1 MLSSLVQRIIY
12 KYITSGI
19 KCTKV
24 LAEDGITTKELVI
37 SQLDGLS
44 REMSV
49 NINLFRGKYPNI
61 TRMASI
67 AKNLDE
73 YQFLVCREISSIPD
87 FDPMKIQ
94 LQKYRVGVIAAFAKL
109 VAILEDVDNLSA
121 ELEKWNSFANSLL
134 VETSETLLKA
144 RNKMK
149 KKEGNNNDVNS
160 SNSSDQFQAGYSQ
173 QNLRIKEALNFFG
186 VPEKEIDEE
195 LIRVYSG
202 NTDLDKLTEP

>member
-12 KYITSGI
+12 KNITSGI

-49 NINLFRGKYPNI
+49 NINLLHGKYPNI
-61 TRMASI
+61 TRTASI

-87 FDPMKIQ
+87 FDPLKIQ

-109 VAILEDVDNLSA
+109 VAILEDADNLSA

-149 KKEGNNNDVNS
+149 KKEGHNND

-186 VPEKEIDEE
+186 VPENDIDEE

-202 NTDLDKLTEP
+202 NTDLDKLKEL

>member
-24 LAEDGITTKELVI
+24 LAEDGVTTKELVI

-49 NINLFRGKYPNI
+49 NINLLRGKYPNI
-61 TRMASI
+61 TRTASI

-109 VAILEDVDNLSA
+109 VAILEDADNLSA

-149 KKEGNNNDVNS
+149 KKEGHNND

-186 VPEKEIDEE
+186 VPENDIDEE

-202 NTDLDKLTEP
+202 NTDLDKLKEP

>member
-1 MLSSLVQRIIY
+1 MLSSLVQQIIY

-24 LAEDGITTKELVI
+24 LAEDGITSKELVI

-44 REMSV
+44 REMSA
-49 NINLFRGKYPNI
+49 NINLLRGKYPNI
-61 TRMASI
+61 TRTASI

-87 FDPMKIQ
+87 IDPMKIQ

-109 VAILEDVDNLSA
+109 VAILEDVDNISA

-144 RNKMK
+144 RNKMN
-149 KKEGNNNDVNS
+149 KKEGHNND

-173 QNLRIKEALNFFG
+173 QNLKIKEALNFFG
-186 VPEKEIDEE
+186 VPENDIDEE

-202 NTDLDKLTEP
+202 NTDLDKLKEP

>member
-1 MLSSLVQRIIY
+1 MLSSLVQQIIY

-24 LAEDGITTKELVI
+24 LAEDGITSKELVI

-49 NINLFRGKYPNI
+49 NINLLRGKYPNI
-61 TRMASI
+61 TRTASI

-87 FDPMKIQ
+87 FDPLKIQ

-109 VAILEDVDNLSA
+109 VAILEDADNLSA

-149 KKEGNNNDVNS
+149 KKEGHNNDVNS
-160 SNSSDQFQAGYSQ
+160 TDQFQAGYSQ

-186 VPEKEIDEE
+186 VPENDIDEE

-202 NTDLDKLTEP
+202 NTDLDKLKEL

>member
-1 MLSSLVQRIIY
+1 MLSSLVQQIIY

-24 LAEDGITTKELVI
+24 LAEDGITSKELVI

-44 REMSV
+44 REMSA
-49 NINLFRGKYPNI
+49 NINLLRGKYPNI
-61 TRMASI
+61 TRTASI

-109 VAILEDVDNLSA
+109 VAILEDADNLSA

-134 VETSETLLKA
+134 VETSESLLKA

-149 KKEGNNNDVNS
+149 KKEGHNND

-186 VPEKEIDEE
+186 VPENDIDEE

-202 NTDLDKLTEP
+202 NTDLDKLKEP

>member
-1 MLSSLVQRIIY
+1 MLSSLVQQIIY

-24 LAEDGITTKELVI
+24 LAEDGITSKELVI

-44 REMSV
+44 REISV
-49 NINLFRGKYPNI
+49 NINLLRGKYPNI
-61 TRMASI
+61 TRTASI

-87 FDPMKIQ
+87 FDPLKIQ

-109 VAILEDVDNLSA
+109 VAILEDADNLSA

-149 KKEGNNNDVNS
+149 KKEGHNNDV
-160 SNSSDQFQAGYSQ
+160 NSSDQFQAGYSQ

-186 VPEKEIDEE
+186 VPENDIDEE

-202 NTDLDKLTEP
+202 NTDLDKLKEL

>member
-1 MLSSLVQRIIY
+1 MLSSLVQQIIY

-24 LAEDGITTKELVI
+24 LAEDGITSKELVI

-44 REMSV
+44 REMSA
-49 NINLFRGKYPNI
+49 NINLLRGKYPNI
-61 TRMASI
+61 TRTASI

-87 FDPMKIQ
+87 FDPLKIQ

-109 VAILEDVDNLSA
+109 VVILEDADNLSA

-149 KKEGNNNDVNS
+149 KKEGHNNDV
-160 SNSSDQFQAGYSQ
+160 NSSDQFQAGYSQ

-186 VPEKEIDEE
+186 VPENDIDEE

>member
-19 KCTKV
+19 KCTKI

-49 NINLFRGKYPNI
+49 NINLLRGKYLSI
-61 TRMASI
+61 TRTASI

-73 YQFLVCREISSIPD
+73 YQFLVCSEISSIPD

-149 KKEGNNNDVNS
+149 KKEGNNND

>member
-1 MLSSLVQRIIY
+1 MLSSLVQLIIY
-12 KYITSGI
+12 KNITSGI

-24 LAEDGITTKELVI
+24 LAEDGITSKELVI

-61 TRMASI
+61 TRTASI

-87 FDPMKIQ
+87 FDPLKIQ

-109 VAILEDVDNLSA
+109 VAILEDADNLSA

-149 KKEGNNNDVNS
+149 KKEGHNND

-186 VPEKEIDEE
+186 VPENDIDEE

-202 NTDLDKLTEP
+202 NTDLDKLKEL

>member
-1 MLSSLVQRIIY
+1 MLSSLVQQIIY

-24 LAEDGITTKELVI
+24 LAEDGITSKELVI

-49 NINLFRGKYPNI
+49 NINLLRGKYPNI
-61 TRMASI
+61 TRTASI

-87 FDPMKIQ
+87 FDPLKIQ

-109 VAILEDVDNLSA
+109 VAILEDADNLSA

-149 KKEGNNNDVNS
+149 KKEGHNND

-186 VPEKEIDEE
+186 VPENDIDEE

-202 NTDLDKLTEP
+202 NTDLDKLKEL

>member
-1 MLSSLVQRIIY
+1 MLSSLVQQIIY

-24 LAEDGITTKELVI
+24 LAEDGITSKELVI

-49 NINLFRGKYPNI
+49 NINLLRGKYPNI
-61 TRMASI
+61 TRTASI

-87 FDPMKIQ
+87 FDPLKIQ

-109 VAILEDVDNLSA
+109 VAILEDADNLSA

-134 VETSETLLKA
+134 VQTSETLLKA

-149 KKEGNNNDVNS
+149 KKEGHNND

-186 VPEKEIDEE
+186 VPENDIDEE

>member
-1 MLSSLVQRIIY
+1 MLSSLVQQIIY

-24 LAEDGITTKELVI
+24 LAEDGITSKELVI

-49 NINLFRGKYPNI
+49 NINLLRGKYPNI
-61 TRMASI
+61 TRTASI

-87 FDPMKIQ
+87 FDPLKIQ

-109 VAILEDVDNLSA
+109 VAILEDANNLSA

-134 VETSETLLKA
+134 VQTSETLLKA

-149 KKEGNNNDVNS
+149 KKEGHDND

-186 VPEKEIDEE
+186 VPENDIDEE

-202 NTDLDKLTEP
+202 NTDLDKLKEP

>member
-12 KYITSGI
+12 KNITSGI

-24 LAEDGITTKELVI
+24 LAEDGITSKELVI

-49 NINLFRGKYPNI
+49 NINLLRGKYPNI
-61 TRMASI
+61 TRTASI

-87 FDPMKIQ
+87 FDPLKIQ

-109 VAILEDVDNLSA
+109 VAILEDADNLSA

-149 KKEGNNNDVNS
+149 KKEGHNND

-173 QNLRIKEALNFFG
+173 QNLKIKEALNFFG
-186 VPEKEIDEE
+186 VPENDIDEE

-202 NTDLDKLTEP
+202 NTDLDKLKEL

>member
-1 MLSSLVQRIIY
+1 MLSSLVQQIIY

-24 LAEDGITTKELVI
+24 LAEDGITSKELVI

-49 NINLFRGKYPNI
+49 NINLLRGKYPNI
-61 TRMASI
+61 TRTASI

-87 FDPMKIQ
+87 FDPLKIQ

-109 VAILEDVDNLSA
+109 VAILEDADNLSA

-149 KKEGNNNDVNS
+149 KKEGHNND

-195 LIRVYSG
+195 LLRVYSG
-202 NTDLDKLTEP
+202 DTDLDKLKEP

>member
-1 MLSSLVQRIIY
+1 MLSSLVQQIIY

-24 LAEDGITTKELVI
+24 LAEDGITSKELVI

-49 NINLFRGKYPNI
+49 NINLLHGKYPNI
-61 TRMASI
+61 TRTASI

-87 FDPMKIQ
+87 FDPLKIQ

-109 VAILEDVDNLSA
+109 VAILEDADNLSA

-149 KKEGNNNDVNS
+149 KKEGHNND

-186 VPEKEIDEE
+186 VPENDIDEE

-202 NTDLDKLTEP
+202 NTDLDKLKEL

>member
-1 MLSSLVQRIIY
+1 MLSSLVQQIIY

-24 LAEDGITTKELVI
+24 LAEDGITSKELVI

-49 NINLFRGKYPNI
+49 NINLLRGKYPNI
-61 TRMASI
+61 TRTASI

-87 FDPMKIQ
+87 FDPLKIQ

-109 VAILEDVDNLSA
+109 VAILEDADNLSA

-149 KKEGNNNDVNS
+149 KKEGHNND

-186 VPEKEIDEE
+186 VPENDIDEE

-202 NTDLDKLTEP
+202 NTDLDKLKEP

>member
-1 MLSSLVQRIIY
+1 MLSSLVQQIIY

-24 LAEDGITTKELVI
+24 LAEDGITSKELVI

-49 NINLFRGKYPNI
+49 NINLLRGKYPNI
-61 TRMASI
+61 TRTASI

-87 FDPMKIQ
+87 FDPLKIQ

-109 VAILEDVDNLSA
+109 VAILEDADNLSA

-160 SNSSDQFQAGYSQ
+160 SDQFQAGYSQ

-186 VPEKEIDEE
+186 VPENDIDEE

-202 NTDLDKLTEP
+202 NTDLDKLKEL

>member
-19 KCTKV
+19 KCTKI
-24 LAEDGITTKELVI
+24 LAEAGITTKELVI

-49 NINLFRGKYPNI
+49 NINLLRRKYLSI
-61 TRMASI
+61 TRTASI

-73 YQFLVCREISSIPD
+73 YQFLVCSEISSIPD

-149 KKEGNNNDVNS
+149 KEGNSNDVNS
-160 SNSSDQFQAGYSQ
+160 SIGSDQFQASYSQ

-186 VPEKEIDEE
+186 VPENDIDEE

-202 NTDLDKLTEP
+202 NTDLDNLTEP

>member
-1 MLSSLVQRIIY
+1 MLSSLVQQIIY

-24 LAEDGITTKELVI
+24 LAEDGITSKELVI

-49 NINLFRGKYPNI
+49 NINLLRGKYPNI
-61 TRMASI
+61 TRTASI

-87 FDPMKIQ
+87 FDPLKIQ

-109 VAILEDVDNLSA
+109 VAILEDADNLSA

-149 KKEGNNNDVNS
+149 KKEGHNND
-160 SNSSDQFQAGYSQ
+160 SNSSDQFQAGYSE

-186 VPEKEIDEE
+186 VPENDIDEE

-202 NTDLDKLTEP
+202 NTDLDKLKEL

>member
-1 MLSSLVQRIIY
+1 MLSSLVQQIIY

-24 LAEDGITTKELVI
+24 LAEDGITSKELVI

-49 NINLFRGKYPNI
+49 NINLLRGKYPNI
-61 TRMASI
+61 TRTASI

-87 FDPMKIQ
+87 FDPLKIQ

-109 VAILEDVDNLSA
+109 VAILEDADNLSA

-149 KKEGNNNDVNS
+149 KEGHNND
-160 SNSSDQFQAGYSQ
+160 SNSSDQFQAGYSRQ
-173 QNLRIKEALNFFG
+173 ILRIKEALNFFG
-186 VPEKEIDEE
+186 VPENDIDEE

-202 NTDLDKLTEP
+202 NTDLDKLKEP

>member
-19 KCTKV
+19 KCTKI
-24 LAEDGITTKELVI
+24 LAEDGNTTKELVI

-49 NINLFRGKYPNI
+49 NINLLRGKYPNI
-61 TRMASI
+61 TRTASI

-87 FDPMKIQ
+87 IDPMKIQ

-109 VAILEDVDNLSA
+109 VAILEDADNLSA

-149 KKEGNNNDVNS
+149 KKEGHNND

-186 VPEKEIDEE
+186 VPENDIDEE

-202 NTDLDKLTEP
+202 NTDLDKLKEP

>member
-1 MLSSLVQRIIY
+1 MLSSLVQQIIY

-49 NINLFRGKYPNI
+49 NINLLRGKYPNI
-61 TRMASI
+61 TRTASI

-87 FDPMKIQ
+87 FDPLKIQ

-109 VAILEDVDNLSA
+109 VAILEDADNLSA

-149 KKEGNNNDVNS
+149 KKEGHNND

-186 VPEKEIDEE
+186 VPENDIDEE

-202 NTDLDKLTEP
+202 NTDLDKLKEL

>member
-1 MLSSLVQRIIY
+1 MLSSLVQQIIY

-49 NINLFRGKYPNI
+49 NINLLRGKYPNI
-61 TRMASI
+61 TRTASI

-87 FDPMKIQ
+87 FDPLKIQ

-109 VAILEDVDNLSA
+109 VAILEDADNLSA
-121 ELEKWNSFANSLL
+121 ELDKWNSFANSLL

-149 KKEGNNNDVNS
+149 KKEGYNND

-186 VPEKEIDEE
+186 VPENDIDEE

>member
-1 MLSSLVQRIIY
+1 MLSSLVQQIIY

-49 NINLFRGKYPNI
+49 NINLLRGKYPNI
-61 TRMASI
+61 TRTASI

-87 FDPMKIQ
+87 FDPLKIQ

-109 VAILEDVDNLSA
+109 VAILEDADNLSA

-149 KKEGNNNDVNS
+149 KKEGHNND
-160 SNSSDQFQAGYSQ
+160 SNSSDQFQAGYSE

-186 VPEKEIDEE
+186 VPENDIDEE

-202 NTDLDKLTEP
+202 NTDLDKLKEL

>member
-1 MLSSLVQRIIY
+1 MLSSLVQQIIY
-12 KYITSGI
+12 RYITSGI

-24 LAEDGITTKELVI
+24 LAEDGITSKELVI

-49 NINLFRGKYPNI
+49 NINLLRGKYPNI
-61 TRMASI
+61 TRTASI

-87 FDPMKIQ
+87 FDPLKIQ

-109 VAILEDVDNLSA
+109 VAILEDADNLSA

-149 KKEGNNNDVNS
+149 KKEGHNND

-186 VPEKEIDEE
+186 VPENDIDEE

-202 NTDLDKLTEP
+202 NTDLDKLKEL

>member
-19 KCTKV
+19 KCAKI

-49 NINLFRGKYPNI
+49 NINLLRGKYPNI
-61 TRMASI
+61 TRTASI

-109 VAILEDVDNLSA
+109 VAILADVDNLSA

-149 KKEGNNNDVNS
+149 KKEGDNND

>member
-1 MLSSLVQRIIY
+1 MLSSLVQQIIY

-24 LAEDGITTKELVI
+24 LAEDGITSKELVI

-49 NINLFRGKYPNI
+49 NINLLRGKYPNI
-61 TRMASI
+61 TRTASI

-87 FDPMKIQ
+87 FDPLKIQ

-109 VAILEDVDNLSA
+109 VAMLEDADNLSA
-121 ELEKWNSFANSLL
+121 ELEKWISFANSLL

-149 KKEGNNNDVNS
+149 KKEGHNNDV
-160 SNSSDQFQAGYSQ
+160 NSSDQFQAGYSQ

-186 VPEKEIDEE
+186 VPENDIDEE

-202 NTDLDKLTEP
+202 NTDLDKLKEL

>member
-1 MLSSLVQRIIY
+1 MLSSLVQQIIY

-24 LAEDGITTKELVI
+24 LAEDGITSKELVI

-49 NINLFRGKYPNI
+49 NINLLRGKYPNI
-61 TRMASI
+61 TRTASI

-87 FDPMKIQ
+87 FDPLKIQ

-109 VAILEDVDNLSA
+109 VAILEDADNLSA

-149 KKEGNNNDVNS
+149 KKEGHNNDV
-160 SNSSDQFQAGYSQ
+160 NSSDQFQAGYSQ

-186 VPEKEIDEE
+186 VPENDIDEE

-202 NTDLDKLTEP
+202 NTDLDKLKEP

>member
-1 MLSSLVQRIIY
+1 MSSLVQRIIY

-37 SQLDGLS
+37 TQLDGLS

-49 NINLFRGKYPNI
+49 NINLLRGKYPNI
-61 TRMASI
+61 TRTASI
-67 AKNLDE
+67 AKNIDE
-73 YQFLVCREISSIPD
+73 YQFLVCREISLIPD
-87 FDPMKIQ
+87 FDPLKIQ

-109 VAILEDVDNLSA
+109 VTILEDVDNLSA
-121 ELEKWNSFANSLL
+121 ELDKWNSFANSLL

-149 KKEGNNNDVNS
+149 KKEGYNND

-186 VPEKEIDEE
+186 VPEKDIDEE

-202 NTDLDKLTEP
+202 NTDVDKVTES

>member
-49 NINLFRGKYPNI
+49 NINLLRGKYPNI
-61 TRMASI
+61 TRTASI

-87 FDPMKIQ
+87 FDPLKIQ

-109 VAILEDVDNLSA
+109 VAILEDADNLSA

-149 KKEGNNNDVNS
+149 KKEGHNND

-186 VPEKEIDEE
+186 VPENDIDEE

-202 NTDLDKLTEP
+202 NTDLDKLKEP

>member
-1 MLSSLVQRIIY
+1 MLSSLVQQIIY

-24 LAEDGITTKELVI
+24 LAEDGITSKELVI

-44 REMSV
+44 REMSA
-49 NINLFRGKYPNI
+49 NINLLRGKYPNI
-61 TRMASI
+61 TRTASI

-87 FDPMKIQ
+87 FDPLKIQ

-109 VAILEDVDNLSA
+109 VAILEDADNLSA

-149 KKEGNNNDVNS
+149 KKEGHNNDV
-160 SNSSDQFQAGYSQ
+160 NSSDQFQAGYSQ

-186 VPEKEIDEE
+186 VPENDIDEE

>member
-1 MLSSLVQRIIY
+1 LSSLVQQIIY

-24 LAEDGITTKELVI
+24 LAEDGITSKELVI

-49 NINLFRGKYPNI
+49 NINLLRGKYPNI
-61 TRMASI
+61 TRTASI

-87 FDPMKIQ
+87 FDPLKIQ

-109 VAILEDVDNLSA
+109 VAILEDADNLSA

-149 KKEGNNNDVNS
+149 KKEGHNND

-186 VPEKEIDEE
+186 VPENDIDEE

-202 NTDLDKLTEP
+202 NTDLDKLKEL

>member
-24 LAEDGITTKELVI
+24 LSEDGITSKELVI

-49 NINLFRGKYPNI
+49 NINLLRGKYPSI
-61 TRMASI
+61 TRTASI

-87 FDPMKIQ
+87 FDPLKIQ

-109 VAILEDVDNLSA
+109 VAILEDADNLSA
-121 ELEKWNSFANSLL
+121 ELEKWNSFADSLL
-134 VETSETLLKA
+134 VVTSETLLKA

-149 KKEGNNNDVNS
+149 KESNNNDVNS

-186 VPEKEIDEE
+186 VPENDIDEE

>member
-1 MLSSLVQRIIY
+1 MLSSLVQQIIY

-49 NINLFRGKYPNI
+49 NINLLHGKYPNI
-61 TRMASI
+61 TRTASI

-87 FDPMKIQ
+87 FEPLKIQ
-94 LQKYRVGVIAAFAKL
+94 LQKHRVGVIAAFAKL
-109 VAILEDVDNLSA
+109 VAILEDADNLSA

-149 KKEGNNNDVNS
+149 KKEGHNND

-186 VPEKEIDEE
+186 VPENDIDEE

-202 NTDLDKLTEP
+202 NTDLDKLKEP

>member
-1 MLSSLVQRIIY
+1 
-12 KYITSGI
+12 
-19 KCTKV
+19 

-49 NINLFRGKYPNI
+49 NINLLRRKYLSI
-61 TRMASI
+61 TRTASI

-109 VAILEDVDNLSA
+109 VAILEDADNLSA

-149 KKEGNNNDVNS
+149 KKEGHNND

-173 QNLRIKEALNFFG
+173 QNLRIKEALDFFG
-186 VPEKEIDEE
+186 VPENDIDEE

>member
-1 MLSSLVQRIIY
+1 MLSSLVQQIIY

-24 LAEDGITTKELVI
+24 LAEDGITSKELVI

-44 REMSV
+44 REMSA
-49 NINLFRGKYPNI
+49 NINLLRGKYPNI
-61 TRMASI
+61 TRTASI

-109 VAILEDVDNLSA
+109 VAILEDADNLSA

-134 VETSETLLKA
+134 VETSESLLKA

-149 KKEGNNNDVNS
+149 KKEGHNND

-186 VPEKEIDEE
+186 VPENDIDEE

-202 NTDLDKLTEP
+202 NTDLDKLIEP

>member
-37 SQLDGLS
+37 TQLDGLS

-49 NINLFRGKYPNI
+49 NINLLRGKYPNI
-61 TRMASI
+61 TRTASI
-67 AKNLDE
+67 AKNIDE
-73 YQFLVCREISSIPD
+73 YQFLVCREISLIPD
-87 FDPMKIQ
+87 FDPLKIQ

-121 ELEKWNSFANSLL
+121 ELDKWNSFANSLL

-149 KKEGNNNDVNS
+149 KEGYNNN
-160 SNSSDQFQAGYSQ
+160 SNSSDQFQTGYSQ

-186 VPEKEIDEE
+186 VPEKDIDEE
-195 LIRVYSG
+195 LIGVYSG
-202 NTDLDKLTEP
+202 NTDVDKVTES

>member
-1 MLSSLVQRIIY
+1 MLSSLVQQIIY

-24 LAEDGITTKELVI
+24 LAEDGITSKELVI

-49 NINLFRGKYPNI
+49 NINLLRGKYPNI
-61 TRMASI
+61 TRTASI
-67 AKNLDE
+67 SKNLDE

-87 FDPMKIQ
+87 FDPLKIQ

-109 VAILEDVDNLSA
+109 VAILEDADNLSA

-149 KKEGNNNDVNS
+149 KKEGRNND

-173 QNLRIKEALNFFG
+173 QNLRIKEAFNFFG